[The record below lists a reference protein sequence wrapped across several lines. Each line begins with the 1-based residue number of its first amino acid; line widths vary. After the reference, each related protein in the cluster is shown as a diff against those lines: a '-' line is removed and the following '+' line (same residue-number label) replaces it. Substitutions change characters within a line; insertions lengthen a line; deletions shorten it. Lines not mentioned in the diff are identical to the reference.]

1 MDLEDVDGHTAGGGE
16 LLVTDVALEVLGFLM
31 LNKNLLVLELSVAIV
46 TPHLRRRSLLLLS
59 HSLPSEITFALLGFL
74 SLSLSLSLSFC
85 LWCVVVVVSDSESPS
100 LLLSRSGMVQ
110 TFGGWEVNVF
120 FLFIYTVF
128 FFVFFNLLFTVK
140 GVGRWEQ
147 FDWLRRGAGFHWVP
161 DCIKVHASYRM
172 LPHSPLSS

>member
-74 SLSLSLSLSFC
+74 SLSLSFC
-85 LWCVVVVVSDSESPS
+85 L
-100 LLLSRSGMVQ
+100 
-110 TFGGWEVNVF
+110 
-120 FLFIYTVF
+120 
-128 FFVFFNLLFTVK
+128 
-140 GVGRWEQ
+140 
-147 FDWLRRGAGFHWVP
+147 
-161 DCIKVHASYRM
+161 
-172 LPHSPLSS
+172 